1 MATEVLVND
10 TEIKEAMSVLGI
22 DHWVDDLMDEIE
34 LKRRLKISLEQAD
47 RGELR
52 PTEMIINEIRE
63 KILFGIRAEGL
74 NLRNPQIL
82 NFNGRRRPRPSK
94 NAKT

>member
-1 MATEVLVND
+1 MATEVIVND

-52 PTEMIINEIRE
+52 PTEMVISEIRE
-63 KILFGIRAEGL
+63 KLK
-74 NLRNPQIL
+74 
-82 NFNGRRRPRPSK
+82 S
-94 NAKT
+94 